1 MIIVLVAMF
10 LNFAEDGWDSPSAI
24 FFMATAASFIITG
37 LLHPKEIM
45 CLPAGLVYYLLV
57 PSMYLLLQIYSCFNL
72 NNVSWGT
79 REVSA
84 KEKKKTREVQE
95 YFYLILNYI

>member
-1 MIIVLVAMF
+1 MVIVLIGMV
-10 LNFAEDGWDSPSAI
+10 LNFVEEGLETPSAI

-37 LLHPKEIM
+37 ILHPQELK
-45 CLPAGLVYYLLV
+45 CLPCGIVYYLLV

-79 REVSA
+79 REVA
-84 KEKKKTREVQE
+84 VKLKKKV
-95 YFYLILNYI
+95 